1 MSTISELAEL
11 AELRV
16 YQAVFTPDH
25 NISVR
30 LNVRLFSV
38 AETELILKRAAA
50 DPVNLMAESFLDP
63 NTGEKVLRYLRIDP
77 RFVMKYP
84 AMAEIDAP
92 KKSTIKSSIVSRSAS
107 LPRSGVSLPEI
118 AEPSAN
124 FCIFI

>member
-38 AETELILKRAAA
+38 SETELILKRAAA

-63 NTGEKVLRYLRIDP
+63 NTGEKIFTVQMLQNYPKLFLNKLVDFYFDVNFGRY
-77 RFVMKYP
+77 K
-84 AMAEIDAP
+84 E
-92 KKSTIKSSIVSRSAS
+92 
-107 LPRSGVSLPEI
+107 E
-118 AEPSAN
+118 E
-124 FCIFI
+124 